1 MDYTVHGILQARILE
16 RVTFPFSRGSSHPNQ
31 GSNPGLLH
39 CRWTLYQLSHKGR
52 KPMPTSVDDTK
63 QFPKVPDQVTLP
75 PARPERSGQSTVAF
89 SFFFIL
95 MGAFWYFMAVLIC
108 SPLRINDVEF
118 HCLLVLGT
126 STFVKLLLKLF
137 AHF

>member
-16 RVTFPFSRGSSHPNQ
+16 WVTFPFSRGSSQPNQ

-39 CRWTLYQLSHKGR
+39 CRWTLYQLSHKGS

-63 QFPKVPDQVTLP
+63 QFPKVPDQVTLL
-75 PARPERSGQSTVAF
+75 PAQRECSGQCTVVL
-89 SFFFIL
+89 SFFIL